1 MTPVAAAERRLVAK
15 KDALDLNAP
24 DLNAPDLGASDLGA
38 SDLDA
43 PGLDARLHAA
53 QGRLTGG
60 LSPVGQFLALLDW
73 SIHLADAPFK
83 RVELWRSAV
92 KRWGRL
98 AAVMT
103 GGTPIAPSP
112 MDHRFGD
119 PAWQQ
124 PPFNLLAQSFLLAEE
139 WWAEAANGPPGIN
152 RGNQR
157 VVSFAVRQI
166 VDMFSPSN
174 VPWLNPEV
182 IRATIRTGG
191 GNFVEGTRNLLLDLQ
206 ETLGERVAERD
217 RFRVGRDLAAT
228 AGKVVLRNDL
238 IELIQYTPTTPKVGP
253 APVMIVPAW
262 IMKYYILDL
271 SPGNSLI
278 GYLVAQ
284 GHTVFAIS
292 WRNPTEEFRDTTLD
306 DYRTKGVM
314 AALDAVTEIC
324 DGAKVQACGY
334 CLGGTLLSIAAAA
347 MARDGDDRLES
358 VTLFCA
364 QTDFTEA
371 GELQLFIT
379 EDQLAF
385 LNDLMLTQG
394 FLDSRQMLGAFQML
408 RSNDLVWSRVIK
420 TYLMGEREHPNDL
433 MAWNADGTR
442 MPANM
447 HAAYL
452 RRLFLDNELAEGRFP
467 VSGKPIALSDIRVP
481 LFVVGTETDHI
492 APWRSV
498 HKIHLLTKGDLT
510 FVLTSGGHNAGVVSP
525 PGHPHRHFRQSNRLA
540 GALYVGADEFLAQT
554 NIQDGSWWPTW
565 LAWLDG
571 RTGERI
577 APPAIGSSRYAA
589 LDDAPG
595 RYVHEH

>member
-1 MTPVAAAERRLVAK
+1 MNEILLRPPSVAADGTQSVADG
-15 KDALDLNAP
+15 DAI
-24 DLNAPDLGASDLGA
+24 ASA
-38 SDLDA
+38 
-43 PGLDARLHAA
+43 GLDARLHAA
-53 QGRLTGG
+53 QGRLSGG
-60 LSPVGQFLALLDW
+60 LSAVGQFLAFLDW
-73 SIHLADAPFK
+73 GIHLANAPFK
-83 RVELWRSAV
+83 RVELMESAV
-92 KRWGRL
+92 NQWTRL
-98 AAVMT
+98 IAAANDGPAIV
-103 GGTPIAPSP
+103 PPAS
-112 MDHRFGD
+112 DHRFGD

-124 PPFNLLAQSFLLAEE
+124 SPFNLFAQAFLLAEE
-139 WWAEAANGPPGIN
+139 WWAQATDGPPGIN

-157 VVSFAVRQI
+157 VVSFGIRQI

-174 VPWLNPEV
+174 IPWLNPEV
-182 IRATIRTGG
+182 IQATVKTGG
-191 GNFVEGTRNLLLDLQ
+191 GNFVAGTTNLLSDLR
-206 ETLGERVAERD
+206 ETLSGRAAGPQS
-217 RFRVGRDLAAT
+217 FRIGQDLAAT
-228 AGKVVLRNDL
+228 PGRVVFRNEL
-238 IELIQYTPTTPKVGP
+238 IELIQYAPATSQVYR
-253 APVMIVPAW
+253 APVLIVPAW

-271 SPGNSLI
+271 SPEDSLI
-278 GYLVAQ
+278 GYLVAR

-292 WRNPTEEFRDTTLD
+292 WRNPGEEFSNTTLD
-306 DYRTKGVM
+306 DYRTQGVM

-385 LNDLMLTQG
+385 LNDMMRTQG
-394 FLDSRQMLGAFQML
+394 YLDSRQMAGAFQML
-408 RSNDLVWSRVIK
+408 RSNDLVWSRLIK

-442 MPANM
+442 MPARM
-447 HAAYL
+447 HATYL
-452 RRLFLDNELAEGRFP
+452 RRLFLENELAEGRFP
-467 VSGKPIALSDIRVP
+467 VGGKPVAISDIRVP

-498 HKIHLLTKGDLT
+498 YKIHLLNEGDLT

-525 PGHPHRHFRQSNRLA
+525 PGHPHRHFRIADRA
-540 GALYVGADEFLAQT
+540 PGALYVGPDEWLARTEAQ
-554 NIQDGSWWPTW
+554 NGSWWPAW
-565 LAWLDG
+565 SAWLQARAGD
-571 RTGERI
+571 RI
-577 APPAIGSSRYAA
+577 APPAMGSPRYPA